1 MSAPAP
7 RLDTDFITAAL
18 GPRLRRPAPSEVV
31 HSSAVPEFTRA
42 VIDSRQAGP
51 GDLFVALPGERVDGH
66 DFAAAAVRAGARGV
80 LASHELP
87 EVAALAEA
95 EGVAVFLVDD
105 TLAALQELGA
115 AWRTVLP
122 LEVVGITGSVGK
134 TTTKAITAAILGR
147 AFRVQAN
154 PLNYNNEISVPLC
167 LLELRPETERAV
179 IEMGMYTRGEI
190 ATLCRW
196 AQPRTGI
203 VLNVGPTHLERAG
216 SMEAIAAAKRELP
229 EALPADGVAVLNVD
243 DPLVKAMAPHTRAR
257 VVWFGLGSG
266 ADVRGADL
274 QSLGAEGFRF
284 TLEFQGESR
293 RLHVRLPGAHLVSNV
308 LAGAAAGLADGMS
321 LRAVTDGIESL
332 DVPTR
337 MRVIAL
343 PDGTRI
349 VDDTYNAQPASMLAA
364 LDLLDEMPG
373 RHIALLGDML
383 ELGQASRYEHERVGE
398 RAGEVLDALV
408 TLGEHARHLGE
419 TAQRTGHGEVHHA
432 SSREEAAALL
442 QALVRPGDA
451 VLIKGSH
458 ALGLDAV
465 VAAFEADAAEAS
477 GTKDGD
483 AR

>member
-1 MSAPAP
+1 MSDP
-7 RLDTDFITAAL
+7 RLDVAFITAAL
-18 GPRLRRPAPSEVV
+18 GPRLRRPLDPSAYPT
-31 HSSAVPEFTRA
+31 SEFIRA
-42 VIDSRQAGP
+42 VIDSREATT

-66 DFAAAAVRAGARGV
+66 DYATAAVLAGAAGV
-80 LASHELP
+80 IASRELP
-87 EVAALAEA
+87 EV
-95 EGVAVFLVDD
+95 EGVPVFLVED
-105 TLAALQELGA
+105 TLAALQALGA
-115 AWRTVLP
+115 AWRAALTE

-167 LLELRPETERAV
+167 LLELRPGTERAV

-190 ATLCRW
+190 AVLCQW

-216 SMEAIAAAKRELP
+216 SIEAIATAKRELP
-229 EALPADGVAVLNVD
+229 EALPSDGAAVLNID

-257 VVWFGLGSG
+257 VTWFGLGAG
-266 ADVRGADL
+266 ADVRGSDVE
-274 QSLGAEGFRF
+274 SLGAEGFRF

-293 RLHVRLPGAHLVSNV
+293 RLHVRLPGTHLVSNV
-308 LAGAAAGLADGMS
+308 LAAAAAGFANGMS
-321 LRAVTDGIESL
+321 LGAVAEGIETL

-337 MRVIAL
+337 MRVIPL
-343 PDGTRI
+343 PDGTRLI
-349 VDDTYNAQPASMLAA
+349 DDTYNAQPASMLAA

-373 RHIALLGDML
+373 RHLALLGDML

-408 TLGEHARHLGE
+408 TIGDHARHMGE
-419 TAQRTGHGEVHHA
+419 IAQTTGHGEVHHA
-432 SSREEAAALL
+432 TSREEAAALL
-442 QALVRPGDA
+442 QALVRPGDV

-465 VAAFEADAAEAS
+465 VAALEAESRGEPANGS
-477 GTKDGD
+477 G
-483 AR
+483 R